1 MTTRPWALG
10 GLVLAA
16 SLVPAPSFAQ
26 STADTVSVFEA
37 VLAAR
42 IGVGLTGPAGP
53 VASICGVTTSVPLF
67 AVRGGERSPFLTDT
81 LPELT
86 PRLKGIVARILR
98 QRHGLSIAENCEKF
112 IDESGRQG
120 AYLDLSAPRFYGEST
135 VVVYSAI
142 RLGNLW
148 GSGGRCRWERS
159 GSRGEWSRGGD
170 CLTWD
175 SD

>member
-1 MTTRPWALG
+1 MTARPCALG
-10 GLVLAA
+10 GLMLVA
-16 SLVPAPSFAQ
+16 SFLPDPSSAQ
-26 STADTVSVFEA
+26 TTADTVSVYEA
-37 VLAAR
+37 VLAGR
-42 IGVGLTGPAGP
+42 IREGLAGPAGP
-53 VASICGVTTSVPLF
+53 VASICAVTTSVPLF

-86 PRLKGIVARILR
+86 PRLREIVARILR
-98 QRHGLSIAENCEKF
+98 RRHGLPLAGSCEKF

-120 AYLDLSAPRFYGEST
+120 AYLDLSAPLFYGEST

-148 GSGGRCRWERS
+148 GSGGRCRWERT
-159 GSRGEWSRGGD
+159 GERGGWARGGD